1 MPPKEKKKTRA
12 DILAASTKK
21 FGDEFSVGFQSNA
34 EFLDTNNITLNHLIG
49 GGVPRGR
56 ITQFYGQSMSGK
68 TTAALQTAAATQ
80 QKIYNQNL
88 AGQFILYM
96 DYECALDEDY
106 AKALGLNIR
115 DEDTFL
121 MLRPDYFETGANMA
135 RDFIESGEVHLAIWD
150 SVPSMIPRNVAE
162 EEVGK
167 ALVAPLPR
175 VLAPFLGQLNPLL
188 NKNKTAAIF
197 INHVGEKIGGMP
209 GFGPPVKI
217 RPGGKALTYYSSVMV
232 EFTGTTKEKGKVY
245 NAFGEEIEV
254 PIATLTKMTC
264 TKNKVGVPM
273 REAQALVR
281 YGEGFDNFWVARKY
295 FESKGL
301 ISGAAWITV
310 DESLGGGKFNG
321 KNQLQAYAD
330 KNPQWR
336 QNIIDMA
343 SIRLN
348 LEKDADIVA
357 ASKQARLFPT
367 DEPETIVDELS

>member
-1 MPPKEKKKTRA
+1 MPPKKKTRA
-12 DILAASTKK
+12 DILAEANKK
-21 FGDEFSVGFQSNA
+21 YGDKFTEGFNSNA
-34 EFLDTNNITLNHLIG
+34 EFLNTNNLTLNHLIG

-80 QKIYNQNL
+80 QMIREKGLDQ
-88 AGQFILYM
+88 AILYL
-96 DYECALDEDY
+96 DYECALDEEY
-106 AKALGLNIR
+106 ASALGLDIR
-115 DEDTFL
+115 DSSTFMMFRPED
-121 MLRPDYFETGANMA
+121 FESGGQLA
-135 RDFIESGEVHLAIWD
+135 RDLIQSGEIVLSIWD
-150 SVPSMIPRNVAE
+150 SVPSMIPSTVFAD
-162 EEVGK
+162 EVGK
-167 ALVAPLPR
+167 AAVAPLPR
-175 VLAPFLGQLNPLL
+175 VLAPFLGTMNPIL
-188 NKNKTAAIF
+188 NKTNTAALF

-209 GFGPPVKI
+209 GFGPPAKV

-281 YGEGFDNFWVARKY
+281 YGEGFDNFWVARRY

-301 ISGAAWITV
+301 ISGTTWITI

-321 KNQLQAYAD
+321 KAQLQKHAD
-330 KNPQWR
+330 ENPEWR
-336 QNIIDMA
+336 QNIIDLA
-343 SIRLN
+343 AKGLN
-348 LEKDADIVA
+348 SENGNHEMKVA
-357 ASKQARLFPT
+357 TKQAKLFPS
-367 DEPETIVDELS
+367 EEELND